1 MARDASEPGAS
12 EPEAS
17 EPEASDVSEPS
28 EPAVAHGSADAGP
41 RADGGLREVL
51 LVYGV
56 AFLGTMALGAVRT
69 GTVVDDLAQVGIAL
83 LFLGIPLHLARR
95 EKNGARRY
103 GIDLSGLL
111 EPLEESE
118 PAEAG
123 PLGLYDLFRALRRAL
138 PEGLREFGFALGL
151 AAIVFP
157 PFVVGF
163 WIWHQPPHGYLFRL
177 PPDLA
182 SFALAQFV
190 LVGLPEEAFFRG
202 FVHTRLHD
210 YAGTKPDSI
219 WTPRLVLGVPLSIPA
234 WILGSA
240 LFALVHLASEPRLDE
255 LATFFP
261 GLLFG
266 WLRAKRGG
274 IGAALSFHALSNLIA
289 ELLVRGWLT

>member
-1 MARDASEPGAS
+1 MAPDASER
-12 EPEAS
+12 E
-17 EPEASDVSEPS
+17 EPS
-28 EPAVAHGSADAGP
+28 APALDARPRGTEAGP
-41 RADGGLREVL
+41 SATEAGPSTTEAGPSALREVL
-51 LVYGV
+51 LVYGA

-69 GTVVDDLAQVGIAL
+69 GTVLDDLAQVGIAL

-95 EKNGARRY
+95 ETNGARRY

-111 EPLEESE
+111 EPLDEGESK
-118 PAEAG
+118 EAG

-138 PEGLREFGFALGL
+138 PEGLRELGFALGL

-163 WIWHQPPHGYLFRL
+163 WIWHQPPHGYLFRM
-177 PPDLA
+177 PPDFA

-210 YAGTKPDSI
+210 YARTRPGSM
-219 WTPRLVLGVPLSIPA
+219 WTPRRILGVELSIPA

-266 WLRAKRGG
+266 WLRARRGG
-274 IGAALSFHALSNLIA
+274 IGAALAFHALSNLIA